1 MFYSQIEIIT
11 SNNVSIVPF
20 LFASQSFEEAWSKL
34 HELMNE
40 YDNIS
45 KAIILED
52 DRIIACA
59 RIIK

>member
-1 MFYSQIEIIT
+1 MFYSQIEIT
-11 SNNVSIVPF
+11 NNSVSIVPF

-34 HELMNE
+34 HELMDE

-45 KAIILED
+45 KAVVLED
-52 DRIIACA
+52 DRLIASA